1 MTARAATAPRDF
13 SGFRPAAL
21 SFLRALRRHNERE
34 WFERNR
40 ATYEEELRAP
50 LAALVEEVDVR
61 LATVAPE
68 IVGDP
73 KRSLFRIHR
82 DVRFS
87 SDKSPYKTSAACW
100 FYHADAGRGVGSA
113 TTAHG
118 GAGFYFDIGPTMS
131 SIGGGIWMP
140 PRPTLERIRERIDEE
155 PASLA
160 RVLRAPSIAK
170 FGGLAEEAMLARMPR
185 GYAADH
191 PAATLLR
198 HRSFTVGR
206 ALSERELF
214 SPRLPDLLA
223 REYGRILPLVRW
235 LNGALGLRALA
246 RR

>member
-1 MTARAATAPRDF
+1 MTARAVTAPTEF
-13 SGFRPAAL
+13 SGFRPTAL
-21 SFLRALRRHNERE
+21 TFLRALRRHNDRH
-34 WFERNR
+34 WFEQHRP
-40 ATYEEELRAP
+40 TYEAEVRAP

-61 LATVAPE
+61 LARVAPE

-73 KRSLFRIHR
+73 RRSLFRIHR

-100 FYHADAGRGVGSA
+100 FYHADAGRGVGRDS
-113 TTAHG
+113 TAHG
-118 GAGFYFDIGPTMS
+118 GAGFYFDIGPTTS

-140 PRPTLERIRERIDEE
+140 PRPTLARIRDRIAED

-160 RVLRAPSIAK
+160 RVLRAPTLRRY
-170 FGGLAEEAMLARMPR
+170 GGLAEEAMLTRMPR
-185 GYAADH
+185 GYDVDH

-198 HRSFTVGR
+198 HQSFTVGR
-206 ALSERELF
+206 ELTERELF

-223 REYGRILPLVRW
+223 RDYARILPLVRW

>member
-1 MTARAATAPRDF
+1 VTARAATAPSDF

-40 ATYEEELRAP
+40 ATYEEEVRAP

-61 LATVAPE
+61 LAAVAPE

-87 SDKSPYKTSAACW
+87 KDKSPYKTNAACW
-100 FYHADAGRGVGSA
+100 FYHGDAGRGVGSA

-118 GAGFYFDIGPTMS
+118 GAGFYFDIGPTTS
-131 SIGGGIWMP
+131 WIGGGIWMP
-140 PRPTLERIRERIDEE
+140 PRPTLARIRERIDDE

-160 RVLRAPSIAK
+160 RVLRAPALK
-170 FGGLAEEAMLARMPR
+170 RYGGLAEAAMLVRMPR
-185 GYAADH
+185 GYDVDH

-198 HRSFTVGR
+198 HQSFTVGR
-206 ALSERELF
+206 ELTPRELF

-223 REYGRILPLVRW
+223 REYARIVPLVRW
-235 LNGALGLRALA
+235 LNGALGLRTLA